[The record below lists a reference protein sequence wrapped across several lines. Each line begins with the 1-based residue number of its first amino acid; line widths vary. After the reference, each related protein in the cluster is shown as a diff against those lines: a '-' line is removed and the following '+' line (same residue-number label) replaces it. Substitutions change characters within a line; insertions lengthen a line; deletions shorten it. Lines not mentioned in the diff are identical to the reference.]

1 VPNRQFVAHRRRA
14 HQTRRRLL
22 LLVMGA
28 YVHWHEHRTSSRDV
42 RATPNVANRRIL
54 NRRFASG
61 GDTVTGGPPCQPT
74 MLADDR
80 WICLRVQ
87 AVSASQL
94 IDDQGDAEGD
104 HGDPEAGCSNAYK
117 EHDCSRKSAPTRP
130 DERLLNARPGDRRAS
145 CPEMRPDDALAR
157 VRSRPILRDQLSE
170 VGVRPAP
177 HFGRAGAYRHQFGHS
192 RSRHRL
198 AAPRS
203 GDVRYRPQRGRCRRT
218 SRGSKSERAEMAR

>member
-1 VPNRQFVAHRRRA
+1 
-14 HQTRRRLL
+14 
-22 LLVMGA
+22 MGA

-94 IDDQGDAEGD
+94 IDDQGDADGD
-104 HGDPEAGCSNAYK
+104 HGDPEAGCSNAHK
-117 EHDCSRKSAPTRP
+117 DHDRS
-130 DERLLNARPGDRRAS
+130 DRLNRHSSGSVGVDFPRGRRAS
-145 CPEMRPDDALAR
+145 CPDMWPDNALAR
-157 VRSRPILRDQLSE
+157 VRSRRILRDGMSE

-177 HFGRAGAYRHQFGHS
+177 HLGRAGAYRHQFGHS

-198 AAPRS
+198 AAPKS
-203 GDVRYRPQRGRCRRT
+203 GDVRHRPQRGRCQRT